1 MYALRKSKILLLLF
15 LVLCL
20 LISTNLQAQTVVP
33 PVTPADFSP
42 AIVSIR
48 VEVFNPAQP
57 LPSPSP
63 AITYVDVRVSLQVSG
78 FQVSQRIGQPNIPGE
93 GHIIYY
99 LVEPQTFPNLA
110 AYTASGTHTAGT
122 STLTYTWENYNY
134 NIGEY
139 WILAAQLVNNDDTP
153 LNPPVYAM
161 VVTHLPAPGQ
171 VATKPAISEFTLT
184 ASTPA
189 DPPVSPSPGTTYM
202 DVEVDVKSAGLEM
215 VPWEDGAPLPP
226 NAPGQG
232 HLMYYWYVNPLT
244 VPTWFAFVSDEY
256 SFYRTISPFTFNN
269 AIAGYN
275 VFSVQLVSNDNHP
288 LVPPVYAILA
298 GNFTIG
304 SGPSTV
310 FPRPDPSSILDTPS
324 G

>member
-1 MYALRKSKILLLLF
+1 MKVVWRVKVILLLS

-20 LISTNLQAQTVVP
+20 TFATHLRAQTVAP
-33 PVTPADFSP
+33 PITPADFSP

-57 LPSPSP
+57 LLSPSP
-63 AITYVDVRVSLQVSG
+63 AITYVDVRVSIQVSG
-78 FQVSQRIGQPNIPGE
+78 FIVSQRIGQPNVPGE

-99 LVEPQTFPNLA
+99 LAEPQTFPDLA
-110 AYTASGTHTAGT
+110 AYTASGTHTSGT

-139 WILAAQLVNNDDTP
+139 WIFAAQLVNNDDTP

-184 ASTPA
+184 AGPPA
-189 DPPVSPSPGTTYM
+189 NPPASPSAGTTYM

-215 VPWEDGAPLPP
+215 VSWEEGAPLPP
-226 NAPGQG
+226 DAPGQG

-256 SFYRTISPFTFNN
+256 SFYRTISPFTFDN

-275 VFSVQLVSNDNHP
+275 VFSVQLVSNENRP
-288 LVPPVYAILA
+288 LVPPEYAILA

-310 FPRPDPSSILDTPS
+310 FPRPDSSSILDTPS